1 MEEELDR
8 DDPGIPE
15 PQVKKHGL
23 LLQNFRQSHLETSF
37 PLKLFGW
44 EFLEKFLSR

>member
-23 LLQNFRQSHLETSF
+23 YVT
-37 PLKLFGW
+37 KLPPNAIKKRRS
-44 EFLEKFLSR
+44 L

>member
-15 PQVKKHGL
+15 PQVKNMGI
-23 LLQNFRQSHLETSF
+23 LLQNFRKCHQEPSF
-37 PLKLFGW
+37 S
-44 EFLEKFLSR
+44 LSLLR

>member
-15 PQVKKHGL
+15 PQVKKHGFFVKKL
-23 LLQNFRQSHLETSF
+23 LPNATKNRPIL
-37 PLKLFGW
+37 
-44 EFLEKFLSR
+44 